1 MNGFNRLVLPVIFI
15 IAGWSS
21 LSGQDIHYSQMYST
35 PLYVNPAFTGNHD
48 CQYRVGV
55 NYRQQAASFTVP
67 FETYTA
73 WGDTRFSPK
82 FLRQRGWFGLGA
94 HMYYDNAG
102 DGDLKKVQGMFF
114 GAYSQGFNADNS
126 LYGTLGVGVGVT
138 NRSLNANN
146 LIFGDQWDNQMLE
159 FNLGKS
165 SADLLNIQN
174 SSIFYLDFNLGLSVH
189 HLVNSKWMYEI
200 GGSISHIN
208 TPEESFFGEN
218 NNKVGRKFIAHAT
231 VQYILTPYLLIKP
244 EVYFITQQNVQETL
258 FGANLVY
265 NAMELKLVG
274 GLWHRLGRDIIP
286 VLGLEYNKFSLLFS
300 YDINVS
306 PQRIASNYQGGF
318 ELSLVKKICYRVST
332 KRQPCKF
339 LEF

>member
-1 MNGFNRLVLPVIFI
+1 MKDLIRFVLPVLFI
-15 IAGWSS
+15 IAGWTTT
-21 LSGQDIHYSQMYST
+21 SGQDIHYSQMYST
-35 PLYVNPAFTGNHD
+35 PLYINPAFTGNHD
-48 CQYRVGV
+48 CEYRAGV

-82 FLRQRGWFGLGA
+82 FLRQRGWFGIGA

-126 LYGTLGVGVGVT
+126 LYGTLGVGVGIT

-146 LIFGDQWDNQMLE
+146 LIFGDQWDNNLLE
-159 FNLGKS
+159 FNLGKTS
-165 SADLLNIQN
+165 NDLLNIQN
-174 SSIFYLDFNLGLSVH
+174 SSIFYPDFNLGLSVH
-189 HLVNSKWMYEI
+189 HLVNEIWMYEI

-208 TPEESFFGEN
+208 TPTESFFGEN
-218 NNKVGRKFIAHAT
+218 NNKLGRKFIGHAT
-231 VQYILTPYLLIKP
+231 VQMILSPYLLIKP
-244 EVYFITQQNVQETL
+244 EVYYITQQDVQETI

-265 NAMELKLVG
+265 NAMQLKLIG

-286 VLGLEYNKFSLLFS
+286 VVGLEYNKFSLLFS
-300 YDINVS
+300 YDVNVS
-306 PQRIASNYQGGF
+306 KQRVASNYQGGF
-318 ELSLVKKICYRVST
+318 ELSLVKKFCARIST